1 MKKLFFLLLSFSFL
15 MGGENFCNAFPESIK
30 NFRAIGKC
38 EYVNFNLTNQQI
50 KEAHKEYK
58 DGNKKIVLQVVEG
71 SMALV
76 QINAFNSI
84 VSIETNDMI
93 VRKFESQGF
102 KSLLNYNKL
111 DDSGNVIVVLS
122 EKKPRVLLINYIN
135 ISLDEIIDIVKND
148 LALDRFK

>member
-15 MGGENFCNAFPESIK
+15 MGGENLCNAFPESIK

-148 LALDRFK
+148 LAVDRFK